1 MSSSL
6 MQCDTDPSGSNAVK
20 LWKMSLYSSHSLV
33 HRVLAGSSPADSAV
47 VAVAPIAMAAASATY
62 YSNTAQVVQHYLR
75 TMFTSAYALHNST
88 RAVECDGT
96 HVTTTLPMFT
106 VNIYQSITRLMSH
119 NYGIPNTIRLGNTSR
134 T

>member
-6 MQCDTDPSGSNAVK
+6 ICCYTCPGGSNAVK
-20 LWKMSLYSSHSLV
+20 LWKMSLYLSQSLV

-47 VAVAPIAMAAASATY
+47 LAVAPIAMAAALATY
-62 YSNTAQVVQHYLR
+62 YSNMTQAVQRYLR
-75 TMFTSAYALHNST
+75 TMCTSAYALHNST

-96 HVTTTLPMFT
+96 HVTTALPMFT
-106 VNIYQSITRLMSH
+106 VDVDQSIAGLTSCNH
-119 NYGIPNTIRLGNTSR
+119 GIPKTTGLGNTSR